1 MGLLEKIGYTN
12 LRYYV
17 GGMADWVESGSPVEK
32 LEPVTAM
39 PRTGQTVQ
47 TPISRTSSWS
57 GFLDLLAGWSLER
70 LVGFWLGMILGF
82 GLVYWGAGIS
92 MGWGLQAGN
101 VAVKP
106 DLEGLG
112 TAIYFSFVTAL
123 SIGYG
128 DVIPVG
134 PLRILAVAEGIAG
147 LLTFGCVIS
156 KLVSRRQ
163 EELTVEIQRTTFDD
177 RLDRVRTNLHL
188 VFSDFGAV
196 QQLQAEQGSLP
207 AQVLRRLE
215 STVRVFRGE
224 LQTVHDLLYRSHVV
238 PDEEALESLLA
249 NLVICLQSLVELN
262 GSRPVNDGQSP
273 ALDSSLRAISNLAR
287 EICGE
292 CVPNNYAPALKD
304 SMDQIQEL
312 ARKFA

>member
-1 MGLLEKIGYTN
+1 
-12 LRYYV
+12 
-17 GGMADWVESGSPVEK
+17 MADWIENGGPVEK
-32 LEPVTAM
+32 VEPAVAP
-39 PRTGQTVQ
+39 PRSGQNLQ
-47 TPISRTSSWS
+47 SPISRTSWT

-70 LVGFWLGMILGF
+70 LVGFWLGMILVF

-128 DVIPVG
+128 DVIPLG
-134 PLRILAVAEGIAG
+134 ALRILAVAEGIAG
-147 LLTFGCVIS
+147 LLIFGCVIS

-163 EELTVEIQRTTFDD
+163 EDLTAEIHRTTFDD

-188 VFSDFGAV
+188 VFSDLGAV

-207 AQVLRRLE
+207 GQVLRRLE

-224 LQTVHDLLYRSHVV
+224 LQTVHDLLYRPQVI
-238 PDEEALESLLA
+238 PDEEPLESLLA

-262 GSRPVNDGQSP
+262 GSRPKNGGQSD
-273 ALDSSLRAISNLAR
+273 ALDKGLSAIGNLAR

-292 CVPNNYAPALKD
+292 CVPRNYAPALKE

-312 ARKFA
+312 ARRIS